1 MSLRIYT
8 PGHGLFLDS
17 LIMYGLA
24 SALNEGNF
32 EYRVVGSAQAFELS
46 VEGASA
52 SDVTNLIAYVME
64 KCKEDIVKLLA
75 DDLRLVQREVS
86 NKLRAFLSEA
96 ATSDKVEK
104 LLRTYFVPGH
114 ARDEGR
120 EARGKQHVWLPFY
133 PHIGKYFTGEFKYKS
148 KEYGVCPFCIAL
160 ASLGFFKAA
169 LPIRYPPPGVTSNVV
184 ILSFEGQVSGDVLS
198 RVMSYLRSPEFVQEV
213 LGRRSLH
220 RAARILPLTVFNW
233 VLLAFF
239 SAELLKALYEAAASW
254 TTLSATF
261 DVVKGGVIQVRGY
274 EEMSI
279 DRYLSSLVRLIEAD
293 ERRSRKANPLNRL
306 QVLTEQ
312 LLKEGKEDPASLE
325 ALYRFLISRTSS
337 DLYTASRQVV
347 KRLGEGFGKDF
358 CEELACLIQ

>member
-24 SALNEGNF
+24 SALSEGNL
-32 EYRVVGSAQAFELS
+32 EYHVIGSAHAFELS
-46 VEGASA
+46 VESASA
-52 SDVTNLIAYVME
+52 SDVANLIAYVME
-64 KCKEDIVKLLA
+64 RCKESVVKLLA

-86 NKLRAFLSEA
+86 NKMRAFLSEV
-96 ATSDKVEK
+96 ATSDKVK
-104 LLRTYFVPGH
+104 RLLQTYFVPGH

-133 PHIGKYFTGEFKYKS
+133 PHIGKYFAGEYRYKP

-169 LPIRYPPPGVTSNVV
+169 LPIRYPPPGITSNVV
-184 ILSFEGQVSGDVLS
+184 ILSFEGKVSGDVLN
-198 RVMSYLRSPEFVQEV
+198 RMMSYVKSPEFVQEV
-213 LGRRSLH
+213 LERRSLH
-220 RAARILPLTVFNW
+220 RAARMLPLATFNLM
-233 VLLAFF
+233 LLTFF
-239 SAELLKALYEAAASW
+239 SAELLEALYEAAASW
-254 TTLSATF
+254 TALSTTF
-261 DVVKGGVIQVRGY
+261 DVVKGGVVQVRGY

-279 DRYLSSLVRLIEAD
+279 DQYLSSLVRLIEAD
-293 ERRSRKANPLNRL
+293 EKRTRKANPLERL
-306 QVLTEQ
+306 RILAER
-312 LLKEGKEDPASLE
+312 LLREGGEDPAALE
-325 ALYRFLISRTSS
+325 ALYRFLLSRTPS